1 MNVEVVQQADL
12 PTIAGW
18 HYSRGIGAWP
28 EGWLSPYGYWV
39 PGLAAGWFVPTESS
53 RALLED
59 FVTNPEADRAA
70 TNEALFAVEAR
81 ICEEARARGFR
92 YLIGA
97 TKLDVIRSRV
107 RRAGYEVSE
116 ATFSLHCK
124 ELFK

>member
-12 PTIAGW
+12 PTIADW
-18 HYSRGIGAWP
+18 HHRRGMPAWP
-28 EGWLSPYGYWV
+28 EGWLSPHGYWV
-39 PGLAAGWFVPTESS
+39 PGLAAGWFVPTESC

-59 FVTNPEADRAA
+59 FVTNPDADKAT

-92 YLIGA
+92 FLIGT
-97 TKLDVIRSRV
+97 TKLSVIRDRV

-116 ATFSLHCK
+116 QVFSLHCK